1 MSEEITA
8 PLAGKIWKILVKVG
22 DQVQVEDELMI
33 LEAMKMENPVYA
45 PVDGRIAENKVS
57 EGDQVE
63 ANQVLMVIA

>member
-33 LEAMKMENPVYA
+33 LEAMKMENPVYT
-45 PVDGRIAENKVS
+45 PVDGKIAEIKVS
-57 EGDQVE
+57 EGDQVQP
-63 ANQVLMVIA
+63 NQVLIVIA

>member
-45 PVDGRIAENKVS
+45 PVDGKIAAIKVAV
-57 EGDQVE
+57 GDHVE
-63 ANQVLMVIA
+63 ANQVLIVIE